1 MKISQIIVASLLLS
15 AFPGSLA
22 ADGDHG
28 HPSLERRIEALEKV
42 LSQGVPVN
50 REQLRRLLSEMA
62 APEGPATPPVPPKTT
77 PPPPVATPGPI
88 PSTPPTTPP
97 PTHSAATLDECKAL
111 LTADGGGWCEMRVP
125 GEHPSISA
133 HYPVGFDPLLHGV
146 VGPKAILGAWNS
158 ATYDR
163 ENNVM
168 YFHGGGHADYG
179 GNEVYSFEIETGKW
193 ERLTDPS
200 PLTHTFVDGSLYMRV
215 VNDHEV
221 PSSYHTY
228 DGLLWNTQTKTIYL
242 MGMFPFNARSLQI
255 DNPTEAQKTPM
266 PDGLLTGGKEA
277 HQYEFNP
284 SKTEPRNGIAPL
296 GWRRVASNQRLVF
309 AKSGQWP
316 DGEIWMAGN
325 GNVYRVAGTETL
337 TFEEIARHGDTGDGI
352 MFYDHKRK
360 QMWVSAGG
368 WIWSYN
374 QAGQEVARHSNVPKG
389 AWRSGAVDDDGV
401 IHAWD
406 GKSRVY
412 RFDPDNADNGWEIRS
427 GGPTEGVDTHT
438 YEKFV
443 YIGDGFFGGIS
454 IDRTGFWIYK
464 PRAGGSVTPI
474 ETIDPQ
480 TLIDAAAPGST
491 VTIPPGIY
499 AHGIRIDKSLTVNL
513 KDVQLWG
520 LKDRKGIV
528 NIQGDGITVV
538 VNDLVADGLKA
549 NATGSNASGIRITG
563 VTWNVTVNRAHISST
578 VMGILTDNRGGKLTV
593 NDSVISRTG
602 NVGTRSALSH
612 GLYAGSIDELIV
624 KNSRIEAPQRLG
636 HVLKSRA
643 KATTFTD
650 GALLGL
656 DGRHS
661 RMVDLPCGG
670 KFTFQRN
677 MVQQGTNTDNTE
689 MMAISFER
697 LKPGGCNDLPPADV
711 TITDNTFVFDRD
723 KSADEPARS
732 YGANFL
738 MGWRHKIKAVSIRN
752 NRIIDKTGQFKWIG
766 EPDSVNG
773 KGGVELPDNLD
784 SLNTRFPSREA
795 AGLKPGDNTVP

>member
-28 HPSLERRIEALEKV
+28 HPSLERRIEALEKA

-62 APEGPATPPVPPKTT
+62 AAEGPVTPPIPPKTT
-77 PPPPVATPGPI
+77 PSPPVATPGP
-88 PSTPPTTPP
+88 TPPTTPP
-97 PTHSAATLDECKAL
+97 PPQQSARTLDECKAL
-111 LTADGGGWCEMRVP
+111 LTAQGGGWCEMRVP
-125 GEHPSISA
+125 GDHPSISA
-133 HYPVGFDPLLHGV
+133 HYPVVNVMLRGV
-146 VGPKAILGAWNS
+146 VGPEAILGAWNS
-158 ATYDR
+158 AAYDR
-163 ENNVM
+163 ENQVL
-168 YFHGGGHADYG
+168 YFSGGGHADYG
-179 GNEVYSFEIETGKW
+179 GNEFYRFEIETGKW

-200 PLTHTFVDGSLYMRV
+200 PLTHTYTERGTYLRM
-215 VNDHEV
+215 VNDHKV
-221 PSSYHTY
+221 PSSAHTY
-228 DGLLWNTQTKTIYL
+228 DGLLWNTKTKTIYY
-242 MGMFPFNARSLQI
+242 MTMAPYNARSTII
-255 DNPTEAQKTPM
+255 DNPTEAEKTPIEQG
-266 PDGLLTGGKEA
+266 GLLTGGKEI

-284 SKTEPRNGIAPL
+284 SKTETRNGIAPL
-296 GWRRVASNQRLVF
+296 GWRRVSSHPKLIF
-309 AKSGQWP
+309 AKSAQWP
-316 DGEIWMAGN
+316 DGEMWMAGN
-325 GNVYRVAGTETL
+325 GTVFRATGTESL
-337 TFEEIARHGDTGDGI
+337 SFEQLASHGDAGDGI
-352 MFYDHKRK
+352 MFHDPKRNI
-360 QMWVSAGG
+360 MWVSAGG
-368 WIWSYN
+368 RIWAYN
-374 QAGQEVARHSNVPKG
+374 QAGQEVARHSGVPRG
-389 AWRSGAVDDDGV
+389 AWRSGAIDDAGI

-406 GKSRVY
+406 GQSRVY
-412 RFDPDNADNGWEIRS
+412 RFDPDNADKGWEIRA
-427 GGPTEGVDTHT
+427 GGPTEGVSTHT

-443 YIGDGFFGGIS
+443 HIGEGFFGGIS
-454 IDRTGFWIYK
+454 IDKTGFWIYK
-464 PRAGGSVTPI
+464 PRTGGAVTPI
-474 ETIDPQ
+474 ERTDPQ
-480 TLIDAAAPGST
+480 TFIDAAAPGST

-643 KATTFTD
+643 RVTTFTD

-661 RMVDLPCGG
+661 RMVDLSCGG

-689 MMAISFER
+689 MMAISYER

-723 KSADEPARS
+723 KSADEPARN